1 LTIIPIVGRQ
11 PFWAQDLIR
20 LWLIVWCFF
29 FIFCARAQEAE
40 ISKADEVYQQGLRHL
55 ATNDLAQ
62 AKLLME
68 KAVELN
74 PNNAGAWLDLSLI
87 HCQLGDVERANHIW
101 DKIEARFSPPSSL
114 KAVIHKGRSHGC
126 EYRAKKRE
134 VELEVARGHSSNMNQ
149 GVKSLSLD
157 LPSNIGPVPVELLPQ
172 FGRTP
177 DSYTQLNGTLRL
189 TSPGPGVQARLS
201 FQQRENDHLK
211 TLNIMN
217 VGMDASIPQSIDIGL
232 LDWGAGLGQS
242 TLGGSLF
249 QRSTRLRVGLRPHAQ
264 PLPGWDLA
272 FGLAASQVDYP
283 NFENMTSSPRDLQV
297 SFFREWA
304 GARLELFGQRSTDYA
319 KEARPGGDKSGS
331 RLGINLLQVLQSLGE
346 HSVFAKLSWD
356 AQSWRGTKAYSPG
369 FIDEPRKQ
377 LLSTTSFVLSLPH
390 GKTEIWSFEARQ
402 QRNSENIKLF
412 EYEVKTLELS
422 YKRNWGF

>member
-1 LTIIPIVGRQ
+1 
-11 PFWAQDLIR
+11 
-20 LWLIVWCFF
+20 
-29 FIFCARAQEAE
+29 
-40 ISKADEVYQQGLRHL
+40 
-55 ATNDLAQ
+55 
-62 AKLLME
+62 ME

-101 DKIEARFSPPSSL
+101 DEIEARFSPPSSL

-126 EYRAKKRE
+126 EHRAKKRE

-149 GVKSLSLD
+149 GVKSISLD

-177 DSYTQLNGTLRL
+177 DSYTQLNGALRL

-211 TLNIMN
+211 LLSIMN

-232 LDWGAGLGQS
+232 LDWGAGLGQA

-264 PLPGWDLA
+264 PLPGWDLT

-283 NFENMTSSPRDLQV
+283 NYENMTARPRDLQV
-297 SFFREWA
+297 SFFREWV
-304 GARLELFGQRSTDYA
+304 GARLELFGQRSADYA
-319 KEARPGGDKSGS
+319 KEARPGGDKSGG
-331 RLGINLLQVLQSLGE
+331 RLGFNLLQVLQSLGE
-346 HSVFAKLSWD
+346 QSVFAKLSWD

-377 LLSTTSFVLSLPH
+377 LLSTTSFALLLPN
-390 GKTEIWSFEARQ
+390 GKTELWSFEARQ

-412 EYEVKTLELS
+412 EYEVRTLELS